1 LDRMAAQDGNFDV
14 EKALADFLADPSC
27 MELQLPHMTTGQRKQ
42 AKKLVDQ
49 YPEIKCESYGFGPDR
64 SLHLFKGA
72 GRDMTSSTNEDKHPS
87 DRSTESPASATPNL
101 SKTSSEDL
109 SSSALDDMQ
118 DADDRP
124 LSPELICVRNTFIH
138 VESANLVDARVV
150 QSMPHGMFSKC
161 WSEEVGQPPAQ
172 LLPGVPCIAA
182 PAPVAVAPK
191 GMIAAG
197 AAVVIEGLTKCP
209 AFNGLCGTV
218 QSFDDEDGRY
228 KVLLASTDSSTGQ
241 FAKIKAENLR
251 LRGAPQPPFESVAQR
266 PRELTLVTAP
276 EEYSDQCPAAMPLT
290 PEWQNQS
297 CFRVAP
303 VSNFYSHASAYP
315 AR

>member
-209 AFNGLCGTV
+209 
-218 QSFDDEDGRY
+218 SF
-228 KVLLASTDSSTGQ
+228 Q
-241 FAKIKAENLR
+241 W
-251 LRGAPQPPFESVAQR
+251 
-266 PRELTLVTAP
+266 LVRHCAI
-276 EEYSDQCPAAMPLT
+276 
-290 PEWQNQS
+290 
-297 CFRVAP
+297 F
-303 VSNFYSHASAYP
+303 
-315 AR
+315 